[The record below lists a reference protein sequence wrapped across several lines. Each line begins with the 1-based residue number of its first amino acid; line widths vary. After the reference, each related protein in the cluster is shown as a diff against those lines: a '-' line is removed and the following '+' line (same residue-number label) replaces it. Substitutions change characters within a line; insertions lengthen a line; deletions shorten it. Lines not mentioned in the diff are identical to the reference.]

1 MKRLLPILLLL
12 CLLLP
17 SCTPAVPVTSG
28 GSFTEPPVS
37 STAGSSPPSST
48 VPPSSSVTPPPPV
61 STEEEKPVIDPDL
74 IFTSSEASALYPIPT
89 KNDGYDMLRSRLEK
103 LKMDGSTSLI
113 PMEAALLGALMD
125 LPEEAARARVNHT
138 TTWGSF
144 YGLVGGGKNLIFS
157 CPLSQEQRDYAKREE
172 ADLVEVPLAMEAFV
186 FVVNADNPVDRLTQQ
201 QLRDIYSGKI
211 TNWKQVG
218 GSDAPIIAYQRN
230 RDSGSQNY
238 MLDFM
243 GDTPLTD
250 APSELRPATMHGLMD
265 AISANDHSIHS
276 IGYSV
281 YAYAAD
287 MYQNGEAVKFIRVD
301 GVAPSHAT
309 INDRSYPLLGYNYL
323 IYNKNGSYSYLAEK
337 FAEYALTDEAQLAL
351 AKARYV
357 PVKQVDY
364 DFETHRAAPYQG
376 TGKGVKLPA
385 ETQHLYNQASLETT
399 PLYYSVNGE
408 IREIPQI
415 TNLADSALQE
425 EINAYLRSSLIRLM
439 KDYPALEKKASAEEN
454 ESRFD
459 GPWLSTTLTERNGY
473 LGVSLRLQYD
483 YAHEGGIGMCE
494 YLASYQSESA
504 VWDLINKKRLSVE
517 EMFCEGTDI
526 APILNQF
533 LTRESTLPYDG
544 WKGAFYPMK
553 VDFASLEKEADWWHV
568 EMDRLVLDEDNPYFL
583 TGVVLQ
589 APIAPFVWDVQRDS
603 RSCFREETPYHTLP
617 YREGTDVMGLSEDGY
632 QIPRLLPHQSTHA
645 ETINQTVFSYM
656 KEHFSDLKSNDP
668 YDWYGAVLGK
678 RYYFVW
684 AGGYDSTLASRDAF
698 RAMVFDLETGKEISW
713 TQILPKDWKAYATD
727 EQILGIEQEITQ
739 FETVDDNLEDGRIR
753 LIFRQ
758 RTEENGFVFYE
769 DNPDLTLKIPVEDL
783 VF

>member
-12 CLLLP
+12 CLLFP

-74 IFTSSEASALYPIPT
+74 IFTFSEDSTLYPVPT
-89 KNDGYDMLRSRLEK
+89 KNDGYDTLRSRLEK

-113 PMEAALLGALMD
+113 PMETALLGAFMD
-125 LPEEAARARVNHT
+125 LPEEAARTRVNHT
-138 TTWGSF
+138 STWDSF
-144 YGLVGGGKNLIFS
+144 RGLIRGEKNLIFS
-157 CPLSQEQRDYAKREE
+157 CPLSQEQRKMAKDEG
-172 ADLVEVPLAMEAFV
+172 ADLIEVPLAMEAFV

-250 APSELRPATMHGLMD
+250 APSELRPDTMHGLMD
-265 AISANDHSIHS
+265 AISANDYSIHS

-415 TNLADSALQE
+415 TNLADNALQE

-439 KDYPALEKKASAEEN
+439 KDYPALEKKTLAEEY
-454 ESRFD
+454 D
-459 GPWLSTTLTERNGY
+459 GRIYGSQLITSLTERNGY
-473 LGVSLRLQYD
+473 LGVSLRLRYR
-483 YAHEGGIGMCE
+483 YSHEGTISDYEAC
-494 YLASYQSESA
+494 LQSESA
-504 VWDLINKKRLSVE
+504 VWDLLSKKRLSVE

-526 APILNQF
+526 APFLNRHLIQ
-533 LTRESTLPYDG
+533 ESTLPYDAWG
-544 WKGAFYPMK
+544 GVFYPMK

-583 TGVVLQ
+583 TGVVLE
-589 APIAPFVWDVQRDS
+589 APIAPFVWDVQREN
-603 RSCFREETPYHTLP
+603 RSCFREGTAFQTLP
-617 YREGTDVMGLSEDGY
+617 YMAYAEYMGLSEDSFSL
-632 QIPRLLPHQSTHA
+632 PRLLTEHSPYA
-645 ETINQTVFSYM
+645 ETINQTVLSYM
-656 KEHFSDLKSNDP
+656 EEHFSDLEPTLFN
-668 YDWYGAVLGK
+668 DWYGSILGK

-684 AGGYDSTLASRDAF
+684 ARGHDSTLVSREAF
-698 RAMVFDLETGKEISW
+698 RTMVFDLETGKEISW

-753 LIFRQ
+753 LLFRQ
-758 RTEENGFVFYE
+758 RTEENGLVFYE